1 MSFWYSAYASS
12 GVNGSMSSISFSIFP
27 YYIGELW
34 QHYGTG
40 MLFMHISYAIITLD
54 LSYKICYT
62 WQVVG
67 VGVGCKGKHLRQFGI

>member
-1 MSFWYSAYASS
+1 MA
-12 GVNGSMSSISFSIFP
+12 G
-27 YYIGELW
+27 
-34 QHYGTG
+34 G

-67 VGVGCKGKHLRQFGI
+67 VGAGYKGKHLRQFGH